1 MSVLALTEATDADR
15 SVLGGKA
22 WSIAHMLK
30 LGVPV
35 PPAFVITTDEC
46 ARFTL
51 GGNVIPG
58 DVLDAL
64 PAHVARLETL
74 TGSTFGRGPS
84 PLLVSVRSGAPISMP
99 GMMDTILN
107 LGQTGD
113 VTRAIAD
120 GTGDAT
126 FADDLMSR
134 FREQF
139 VHIVGCP
146 PPNDRWEQLTMAI
159 DAVFKSWHSRRA
171 VSYRKE
177 KGIPEHG
184 GTAVTVQAM
193 VFGNRDP
200 QSGTGVLFSRDPLG
214 RSAEPYGEWLPGGQG
229 EDVVSGRHDPL
240 ALDELASALPAV
252 HDELITLAK
261 MLDDFAGCAQDIEFT
276 VQSGKLWL
284 LQTRAAKTHTHSG
297 HTHSGTESE
306 IASGRPA
313 CPGLARGVV
322 VLDVDEA
329 EERAIAGE
337 DIVLARQT
345 TSPDD
350 VHAMAVVKA
359 ILTEIGGAT
368 SHAAVVSR
376 ELQVPCI
383 VGCGVGTVTAL
394 AGTNVIV
401 DATSGRVFAQ
411 DAAAAGT
418 ETAMSS

>member
-139 VHIVGCP
+139 VQI
-146 PPNDRWEQLTMAI
+146 
-159 DAVFKSWHSRRA
+159 
-171 VSYRKE
+171 
-177 KGIPEHG
+177 
-184 GTAVTVQAM
+184 
-193 VFGNRDP
+193 
-200 QSGTGVLFSRDPLG
+200 
-214 RSAEPYGEWLPGGQG
+214 
-229 EDVVSGRHDPL
+229 
-240 ALDELASALPAV
+240 
-252 HDELITLAK
+252 
-261 MLDDFAGCAQDIEFT
+261 
-276 VQSGKLWL
+276 
-284 LQTRAAKTHTHSG
+284 
-297 HTHSGTESE
+297 
-306 IASGRPA
+306 
-313 CPGLARGVV
+313 
-322 VLDVDEA
+322 
-329 EERAIAGE
+329 
-337 DIVLARQT
+337 
-345 TSPDD
+345 
-350 VHAMAVVKA
+350 VHA
-359 ILTEIGGAT
+359 GA
-368 SHAAVVSR
+368 
-376 ELQVPCI
+376 
-383 VGCGVGTVTAL
+383 
-394 AGTNVIV
+394 
-401 DATSGRVFAQ
+401 
-411 DAAAAGT
+411 
-418 ETAMSS
+418 